1 MNTSRPHRQR
11 AKADDDD
18 RSTGLSLS
26 REPVTESED
35 TDSST
40 APAAANLLEALT
52 GLLYMAR
59 ETHTAPARARQ
70 AALTQ
75 ELIDL
80 AQTAREELRTLRADT
95 SADYNPEVLRL
106 ALLAALHTPE
116 QAHAIA
122 TEFALNHTP
131 GE

>member
-35 TDSST
+35 TDSS
-40 APAAANLLEALT
+40 
-52 GLLYMAR
+52 
-59 ETHTAPARARQ
+59 TAPARARQ